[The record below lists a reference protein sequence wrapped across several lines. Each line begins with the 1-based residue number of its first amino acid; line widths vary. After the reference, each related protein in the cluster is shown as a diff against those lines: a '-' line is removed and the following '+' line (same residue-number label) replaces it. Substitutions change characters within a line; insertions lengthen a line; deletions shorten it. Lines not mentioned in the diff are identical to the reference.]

1 MDYGEDSSMGFYGQA
16 RSTTRTPR
24 AGRLH
29 PAPERARRLLDAA
42 SGPWPS
48 RLRGLARG
56 PRTSGSTEIQIQI
69 QRTRA
74 RGYVRARSPI
84 SVLSSPRSRYKR
96 TYVPRTVRFR
106 FRHRIHLRHGQ
117 CSSLNFQRQLS
128 LQS

>member
-1 MDYGEDSSMGFYGQA
+1 VDYGEDSSMGFYGQA
-16 RSTTRTPR
+16 RSTTCTPR

-74 RGYVRARSPI
+74 GPGLCAGPKSHQ
-84 SVLSSPRSRYKR
+84 R
-96 TYVPRTVRFR
+96 TKQSAV
-106 FRHRIHLRHGQ
+106 
-117 CSSLNFQRQLS
+117 SL
-128 LQS
+128 